1 MYDNFIINIS
11 DYISSYYSK
20 KINNIDSINTINTFK
35 TNKNEIITLLK
46 PEYILY
52 FRIYMIYLFLHYFKK
67 KYIID
72 YTLCLQGQYI
82 INEIYNNVE
91 KNLAYKS
98 EYDISFLKDITNYSL
113 FYLLNIILYFDRT
126 IKYNNKLFVFGN
138 ISLFYFI
145 HKINEVYKKR
155 LHCIENNIEF
165 KDPLKIFIFTPNI
178 HTIKNI
184 ILSTNI
190 FNLFH
195 FYVFINIIFILFY

>member
-20 KINNIDSINTINTFK
+20 KNNNN
-35 TNKNEIITLLK
+35 NNNNNENENNFITLLK

-52 FRIYMIYLFLHYFKK
+52 FRIYIIYLFLHYFKK

-82 INEIYNNVE
+82 MNEIYNNVE
-91 KNLAYKS
+91 KKLAYKS
-98 EYDISFLKDITNYSL
+98 KYDISFLKDIINNSL
-113 FYLLNIILYFDRT
+113 FYLLNTILYFDKT
-126 IKYNNKLFVFGN
+126 TKYYNKLFIFGN

-145 HKINEVYKKR
+145 HKINEVHKKR

-165 KDPLKIFIFTPNI
+165 RDPLKIFIFSPNV
-178 HTIKNI
+178 NI
-184 ILSTNI
+184 MKDIISSTNI
-190 FNLFH
+190 FHLFH
-195 FYVFINIIFILFY
+195 FYAFINIIFILFF